1 MANHEKWM
9 ELTIIE
15 KVNLVGKVTHLL
27 QNDLESYEAFSKYVK
42 YSEMAGMFDEIKINE
57 PQPQENE

>member
-1 MANHEKWM
+1 
-9 ELTIIE
+9 
-15 KVNLVGKVTHLL
+15 LL
-27 QNDLESYEAFSKYVK
+27 QNDLERYEAFSKYVK